1 MPFWKSARPTSLRYA
16 RARHRRWHGN
26 NPVTTTHTP
35 SQNTPSANDGG
46 IDFPLEGVRV
56 LDLSRVFAGPLCG
69 QVLADFGAEVIK
81 VEHPGR
87 GDDTRDWGMR
97 IGKTETTYYN
107 SMNRNKRSVTVDLQT
122 PEGLKIIHELLPQC
136 DVVVHNFKTGGA
148 EKLGLGYEQL
158 KAIQPGLI
166 YCAVAGYDSS
176 GPEAKRP
183 GYDLVI
189 QGESGLMALN
199 GEANTPPLKFGVAV
213 VDLMTGMYAAQAVL
227 AALFQRTRTGKG
239 RLIEMALYD
248 CGVMI
253 TGYYGLDAMLLGH
266 DPQRYGNAHPS
277 IVPYGMFEAADG
289 PLIVAVGNNNQ
300 FDKFCRQVVMR
311 PDIVEDPR
319 YATNVERAKN
329 RLTLLPVM
337 KELFTSFPRDVL
349 LQRMTAA
356 GIPCG
361 KVAGLHEALT
371 SERTR
376 RGGLLQEMPHPVA
389 GTTHV
394 FAPPYRLDGQRLPIR
409 NAPPT
414 LGEGTKEV
422 LQQLLQLS
430 EQELQALRDKGVLTL
445 PQA

>member
-1 MPFWKSARPTSLRYA
+1 M
-16 RARHRRWHGN
+16 
-26 NPVTTTHTP
+26 TTTKPHP
-35 SQNTPSANDGG
+35 PLPEGM
-46 IDFPLEGVRV
+46 DFPLEGVRV

-69 QVLADFGAEVIK
+69 QVLADFGADVIK

-107 SMNRNKRSVTVDLQT
+107 SMNRNKRSITVDLQT
-122 PEGLKIIHELLPQC
+122 PEGVKIIHSLLPQC
-136 DVVVHNFKTGGA
+136 DVVIQNFKTGGA

-158 KAIQPGLI
+158 KAIKPDLI
-166 YCAVAGYDSS
+166 YCSVSGYDSS

-189 QGESGLMALN
+189 QAEAGLMAIN
-199 GEANTPPLKFGVAV
+199 GEASQPPLKFGVAA
-213 VDLMTGMYAAQAVL
+213 VDMMTGMYAAQAVL
-227 AALFQRTRTGKG
+227 AALFRRERTGKG
-239 RLIEMALYD
+239 RHIEMALYD
-248 CGVMI
+248 CGLMI
-253 TGYYGLDAMLLGH
+253 TGYYGLDALLLGH

-277 IVPYGMFEAADG
+277 IVPYGMYDAADG
-289 PLIVAVGNNNQ
+289 PLIIGVGNNAQ
-300 FDKFCRQVVMR
+300 FDKFCRLVIER

-319 YATNVERAKN
+319 FATNVERAKN
-329 RLTLLPVM
+329 RLVLGPML
-337 KELFTSFPRDVL
+337 KELIASFPRDVL
-349 LQRMTAA
+349 LERLSAA

-414 LGEGTKEV
+414 LGAATRDV
-422 LQQLLQLS
+422 LQQLLQLP
-430 EQELQALRDKGVLTL
+430 EAELQALRDKGVLTL
-445 PQA
+445 PPL

>member
-1 MPFWKSARPTSLRYA
+1 M
-16 RARHRRWHGN
+16 
-26 NPVTTTHTP
+26 TTTTTTTTP
-35 SQNTPSANDGG
+35 TTPPDGM
-46 IDFPLEGVRV
+46 DFPLAGVRV

-69 QVLADFGAEVIK
+69 MVLADFGAEVIK

-107 SMNRNKRSVTVDLQT
+107 SMNRNKRSITVDLQT
-122 PEGLKIIHELLPQC
+122 PEGVKIIHGLLPQC
-136 DVVVHNFKTGGA
+136 DVVVQNFKTGGA
-148 EKLGLGYEQL
+148 DKLGLGYEQL
-158 KAIQPGLI
+158 KAIKPDLI
-166 YCAVAGYDSS
+166 YCSVAGYDSS

-239 RLIEMALYD
+239 RHIEMALYD
-248 CGVMI
+248 CGLMI

-277 IVPYGMFEAADG
+277 IVPYGMYDAADG
-289 PLIVAVGNNNQ
+289 PLIIAVGNNAQ
-300 FDKFCRQVVMR
+300 FDKFCRQVIER

-319 YATNVERAKN
+319 FATNVERAKN
-329 RLTLLPVM
+329 RLVLGPML
-337 KELFTSFPRDVL
+337 KELIAGFARDVL

-376 RGGLLQEMPHPVA
+376 RGGLLQELPHPVA
-389 GTTHV
+389 GSTHV

-414 LGEGTKEV
+414 LGEGTREV

-430 EQELQALRDKGVLTL
+430 EPELQALRDKGVLTL
-445 PQA
+445 PHI

>member
-1 MPFWKSARPTSLRYA
+1 MQQTIE
-16 RARHRRWHGN
+16 
-26 NPVTTTHTP
+26 P
-35 SQNTPSANDGG
+35 SKDTEL
-46 IDFPLEGVRV
+46 PLDGVRV

-69 QVLADFGAEVIK
+69 QVLADFGAEVVK

-107 SMNRNKRSVTVDLQT
+107 SMNRNKRSITLDLQSK
-122 PEGLKIIHELLPQC
+122 EGVQIVYELLPKF
-136 DVVVHNFKTGGA
+136 DVVIHNFKTGGA

-158 KAIQPGLI
+158 KAIKPDLI
-166 YCAVAGYDSS
+166 YCAISGYDTS

-189 QGESGLMALN
+189 QGEAGLMALN
-199 GEANTPPLKFGVAV
+199 GEADQPPLKFGVAV

-227 AALFQRTRTGKG
+227 AALFRRERKG
-239 RLIEMALYD
+239 LGQLIEMALYD
-248 CGVMI
+248 CGVMV
-253 TGYYGLDAMLLGH
+253 TGYYGLDAMLLGR
-266 DPQRYGNAHPS
+266 DPARYGNAHPS
-277 IVPYGMFEAADG
+277 IVPYGMFDAADG
-289 PLIVAVGNNNQ
+289 PLIIAVGNNNQ
-300 FDKFCRQVVMR
+300 FDKFCRQVIER

-329 RLTLLPVM
+329 RVTLTPLITGLIH
-337 KELFTSFPRDVL
+337 EFPRDL
-349 LQRMTAA
+349 LLERMTAC

-361 KVAGLHEALT
+361 RVAGLHEALT

-376 RGGLLQEMPHPVA
+376 RGGLMREMPHPVA

-394 FAPPYRLDGQRLPIR
+394 FAPPYRLDGKRPPIR

-414 LGEGTKEV
+414 LGEGTRAV
-422 LQQLLQLS
+422 LQSLLDMSDAQL
-430 EQELQALRDKGVLTL
+430 QELQALGVLTL
-445 PQA
+445 PEAPANS

>member
-1 MPFWKSARPTSLRYA
+1 M
-16 RARHRRWHGN
+16 
-26 NPVTTTHTP
+26 TTTTTTTP
-35 SQNTPSANDGG
+35 TTPPDGM
-46 IDFPLEGVRV
+46 DFPLQGVRV

-69 QVLADFGAEVIK
+69 MVLADFGAEVIK

-107 SMNRNKRSVTVDLQT
+107 SMNRNKRSITVDLQT
-122 PEGLKIIHELLPQC
+122 PEGVKIIHDLLPQC
-136 DVVVHNFKTGGA
+136 DVVVQNFKTGGA

-158 KAIQPGLI
+158 KAIKPDLI
-166 YCAVAGYDSS
+166 YCSVAGYDSS

-239 RLIEMALYD
+239 RHIEMALYD
-248 CGVMI
+248 CGLMI

-277 IVPYGMFEAADG
+277 IVPYGMYDAADG
-289 PLIVAVGNNNQ
+289 PLIIAVGNNAQ
-300 FDKFCRQVVMR
+300 FDKFCRQVVQR

-319 YATNVERAKN
+319 FATNVERAKN
-329 RLTLLPVM
+329 RLVLGPML
-337 KELFTSFPRDVL
+337 KELIAGFARDVL

-376 RGGLLQEMPHPVA
+376 RGGLLQELPHPVA
-389 GTTHV
+389 GSTHV

-414 LGEGTKEV
+414 LGEGTREV

-430 EQELQALRDKGVLTL
+430 EPELQALRDKGVLTL
-445 PQA
+445 PHI

>member
-1 MPFWKSARPTSLRYA
+1 MRPCTAYSPV
-16 RARHRRWHGN
+16 RAHASKETKTVNEEQVSG
-26 NPVTTTHTP
+26 
-35 SQNTPSANDGG
+35 DM
-46 IDFPLEGVRV
+46 DLPLEGVRV
-56 LDLSRVFAGPLCG
+56 LDLSRVFAGPLCA

-107 SMNRNKRSVTVDLQT
+107 SMNRNKRSITLDLQS
-122 PEGLKIIHELLPQC
+122 PEGLKIVHDLLPQF

-148 EKLGLGYEQL
+148 EKLGLGYAQL
-158 KAIQPGLI
+158 KAIKPDLI

-189 QGESGLMALN
+189 QGEAGLMALN
-199 GEANTPPLKFGVAV
+199 GEASQPPLKFGVAV

-227 AALFQRTRTGKG
+227 AALFRRERTGKG

-248 CGVMI
+248 CGIMV
-253 TGYYGLDAMLLGH
+253 TGYYGLDAMLLGR
-266 DPQRYGNAHPS
+266 DPERYGNAHPS
-277 IVPYGMFEAADG
+277 IVPYGMYDAADG
-289 PLIVAVGNNNQ
+289 PLIIAVGNNGQ
-300 FDKFCRQVVMR
+300 FDKFCRQVLLR

-319 YATNVERAKN
+319 FATNVN
-329 RLTLLPVM
+329 RTQHRLELAPLL
-337 KELFTSFPRDVL
+337 KDLIRTHPRDL
-349 LQRMTAA
+349 LIERMQAV

-376 RGGLLQEMPHPVA
+376 RSGLLRDMPHPVA
-389 GTTHV
+389 GTTSV
-394 FAPPYRLDGQRLPIR
+394 FAPPYRLDGQRLPLR

-414 LGEGTKEV
+414 LGEGTRDVLQRLLSMSDEQ
-422 LQQLLQLS
+422 LQQLQ
-430 EQELQALRDKGVLTL
+430 QKGVLTL
-445 PQA
+445 PPA

>member
-1 MPFWKSARPTSLRYA
+1 MTQQTS
-16 RARHRRWHGN
+16 
-26 NPVTTTHTP
+26 PTP
-35 SQNTPSANDGG
+35 SLPEGM
-46 IDFPLEGVRV
+46 DFPLEGVRV

-69 QVLADFGAEVIK
+69 QVLADFGADVIK

-107 SMNRNKRSVTVDLQT
+107 SMNRNKRSITVDLQT
-122 PEGLKIIHELLPQC
+122 PEGVKIIHSLLPQC
-136 DVVVHNFKTGGA
+136 DVVIQNFKTGGA

-158 KAIQPGLI
+158 KAIKPDLI
-166 YCAVAGYDSS
+166 YCSVAGYDSS

-239 RLIEMALYD
+239 RHIEMALYD
-248 CGVMI
+248 CGLMI

-277 IVPYGMFEAADG
+277 IVPYGMYDAADG
-289 PLIVAVGNNNQ
+289 PLIIAVGNNAQ
-300 FDKFCRQVVMR
+300 FDKFCRQVIER

-319 YATNVERAKN
+319 FATNVERAKN
-329 RLTLLPVM
+329 RLVLGPML
-337 KELFTSFPRDVL
+337 KELIAGFARDVL

-376 RGGLLQEMPHPVA
+376 RGGLLQELPHPVA
-389 GTTHV
+389 GSTHV

-414 LGEGTKEV
+414 LGEGTREV

-430 EQELQALRDKGVLTL
+430 EPELQALRDKGVLTL
-445 PQA
+445 PHI

>member
-1 MPFWKSARPTSLRYA
+1 M
-16 RARHRRWHGN
+16 
-26 NPVTTTHTP
+26 TTTTTTTP
-35 SQNTPSANDGG
+35 ITPPDGM
-46 IDFPLEGVRV
+46 DFPLQGVRV

-69 QVLADFGAEVIK
+69 MVLADFGAEVIK

-107 SMNRNKRSVTVDLQT
+107 SMNRNKRSITVDLQT
-122 PEGLKIIHELLPQC
+122 PEGVKIIHGLLPQC
-136 DVVVHNFKTGGA
+136 DVVVQNFKTGGA

-158 KAIQPGLI
+158 KAIKPGLI
-166 YCAVAGYDSS
+166 YCSVAGYDSS

-239 RLIEMALYD
+239 RHIEMALYD
-248 CGVMI
+248 CGLMI

-277 IVPYGMFEAADG
+277 IVPYGMYDAADG
-289 PLIVAVGNNNQ
+289 PLIIAVGNNAQ
-300 FDKFCRQVVMR
+300 FDKFCRQVIER

-319 YATNVERAKN
+319 FATNVERAKN
-329 RLTLLPVM
+329 RLVLGPML
-337 KELFTSFPRDVL
+337 KELIAGFARDVL

-376 RGGLLQEMPHPVA
+376 RGGLLQELPHPVA
-389 GTTHV
+389 GSTHV

-414 LGEGTKEV
+414 LGEGTREV

-430 EQELQALRDKGVLTL
+430 EPELQALRDKGVLTL
-445 PQA
+445 PHI

>member
-1 MPFWKSARPTSLRYA
+1 M
-16 RARHRRWHGN
+16 
-26 NPVTTTHTP
+26 TTTTTTTTP
-35 SQNTPSANDGG
+35 TTPPDGM
-46 IDFPLEGVRV
+46 DFPLQGVRV

-69 QVLADFGAEVIK
+69 MVLADFGAEVIK

-107 SMNRNKRSVTVDLQT
+107 SMNRNKRSITVDLQT
-122 PEGLKIIHELLPQC
+122 PEGVKIIHGLLPQC
-136 DVVVHNFKTGGA
+136 DVVVQNFKTGGA

-158 KAIQPGLI
+158 KAIKPDLI
-166 YCAVAGYDSS
+166 YCSVAGYDSS

-239 RLIEMALYD
+239 RHIEMALYD
-248 CGVMI
+248 CGLMI

-277 IVPYGMFEAADG
+277 IVPYGMYDAADG
-289 PLIVAVGNNNQ
+289 PLIIAVGNNAQ
-300 FDKFCRQVVMR
+300 FDKFCRQVIER

-319 YATNVERAKN
+319 FATNVERAKN
-329 RLTLLPVM
+329 RLVLGPML
-337 KELFTSFPRDVL
+337 KELIAGFARDVL

-376 RGGLLQEMPHPVA
+376 RGGLLQELPHPVA
-389 GTTHV
+389 GSTHV

-414 LGEGTKEV
+414 LGEGTREV

-430 EQELQALRDKGVLTL
+430 EPELQALRDKGVLTL
-445 PQA
+445 PHI

>member
-1 MPFWKSARPTSLRYA
+1 MASNAPT
-16 RARHRRWHGN
+16 H
-26 NPVTTTHTP
+26 
-35 SQNTPSANDGG
+35 D
-46 IDFPLEGVRV
+46 IDFPLDGVRV

-69 QVLADFGAEVIK
+69 QVLADLGAEVIK

-107 SMNRNKRSVTVDLQT
+107 SMNRNKRSITLDLQS
-122 PEGLKIIHELLPQC
+122 PEGLKIVHELLPQC
-136 DVVVHNFKTGGA
+136 DVVIHNFKTGGA

-158 KAIQPGLI
+158 KALKPDLI
-166 YCAVAGYDSS
+166 YCAVAGYDTS

-189 QGESGLMALN
+189 QGETGLMALN
-199 GEANTPPLKFGVAV
+199 GEAGTPPLKFGVAV
-213 VDLMTGMYAAQAVL
+213 VDLMTGMYAGQAVL
-227 AALFQRTRTGKG
+227 AALFQRSRTGRG

-248 CGVMI
+248 CGLTI
-253 TGYYGLDAMLLGH
+253 TGYYGLDALKLGH
-266 DPQRYGNAHPS
+266 DPERYGNAHPS
-277 IVPYGMFEAADG
+277 IVPYGMYESADG
-289 PLIVAVGNNNQ
+289 PLIIAVGNNAQ
-300 FDKFCRQVVMR
+300 FDKFCRQVIER

-319 YATNVERAKN
+319 FATNVNRAKH
-329 RLTLLPVM
+329 RLELGPML
-337 KELFTSFPRDVL
+337 KELIATFPRDLL
-349 LQRMTAA
+349 LQRLTAA

-376 RGGLLQEMPHPVA
+376 RGRLVQDMPHPVE
-389 GTTHV
+389 GTTPV

-414 LGEGTKEV
+414 LGEGTREV
-422 LQQLLQLS
+422 LHRLLALS
-430 EQELQALRDKGVLTL
+430 DEQLQALQAQGVLTL
-445 PQA
+445 PPQ

>member
-1 MPFWKSARPTSLRYA
+1 MTQQTS
-16 RARHRRWHGN
+16 
-26 NPVTTTHTP
+26 PTP
-35 SQNTPSANDGG
+35 SLPEGM
-46 IDFPLEGVRV
+46 DFPLEGVRV

-69 QVLADFGAEVIK
+69 QVLADFGADVIK

-107 SMNRNKRSVTVDLQT
+107 SMNRNKRSITVDLQT
-122 PEGLKIIHELLPQC
+122 PEGVKIIHSLLPQC
-136 DVVVHNFKTGGA
+136 DVVIQNFKTGGA

-158 KAIQPGLI
+158 KAIKPDLI
-166 YCAVAGYDSS
+166 YCSVSGYDSS

-239 RLIEMALYD
+239 RHIEMALYD
-248 CGVMI
+248 CGLMI
-253 TGYYGLDAMLLGH
+253 TGYYGLDALLLGH

-277 IVPYGMFEAADG
+277 IVPYGMYDAADG
-289 PLIVAVGNNNQ
+289 PLIIGVGNNAQ
-300 FDKFCRQVVMR
+300 FDKFCRQVIER

-319 YATNVERAKN
+319 FATNVERAKN
-329 RLTLLPVM
+329 RLVLSPML
-337 KELFTSFPRDVL
+337 KELIASFPRDVL
-349 LQRMTAA
+349 LERLSAA

-414 LGEGTKEV
+414 LGAATRDV
-422 LQQLLQLS
+422 LQQLLQLP
-430 EQELQALRDKGVLTL
+430 EAELQALRDKGVLTL
-445 PQA
+445 PPL

>member
-1 MPFWKSARPTSLRYA
+1 MTQQNSP
-16 RARHRRWHGN
+16 
-26 NPVTTTHTP
+26 TP
-35 SQNTPSANDGG
+35 SLPEGM
-46 IDFPLEGVRV
+46 DFPLEGVRV

-69 QVLADFGAEVIK
+69 QVLADFGADVIK

-107 SMNRNKRSVTVDLQT
+107 SMNRNKRSITVDLQT
-122 PEGLKIIHELLPQC
+122 PEGVKIIHSLLPQC
-136 DVVVHNFKTGGA
+136 DVVIQNFKTGGA

-158 KAIQPGLI
+158 KAIKPDLI
-166 YCAVAGYDSS
+166 YCSVAGYDSS

-239 RLIEMALYD
+239 RHIEMALYD
-248 CGVMI
+248 CGLMI

-277 IVPYGMFEAADG
+277 IVPYGMYDAADG
-289 PLIVAVGNNNQ
+289 PLIIAVGNNAQ
-300 FDKFCRQVVMR
+300 FDKFCRQVIER

-319 YATNVERAKN
+319 FATNVERAKN
-329 RLTLLPVM
+329 RLVLGPML
-337 KELFTSFPRDVL
+337 KELIAGFARDVL

-376 RGGLLQEMPHPVA
+376 RGGLLQELPHPVA
-389 GTTHV
+389 GSTHV

-414 LGEGTKEV
+414 LGEGTREV

-430 EQELQALRDKGVLTL
+430 EPELQALRDKGVLTL
-445 PQA
+445 PHI

>member
-1 MPFWKSARPTSLRYA
+1 M
-16 RARHRRWHGN
+16 
-26 NPVTTTHTP
+26 TTTTP
-35 SQNTPSANDGG
+35 TPPLPEGM
-46 IDFPLEGVRV
+46 DFPLDGVRV

-69 QVLADFGAEVIK
+69 QVLADFGADVIK

-107 SMNRNKRSVTVDLQT
+107 SMNRNKRSITVDLQT
-122 PEGLKIIHELLPQC
+122 PEGVKIIRDLLPQC
-136 DVVVHNFKTGGA
+136 DVVIQNFKTGGA

-158 KAIQPGLI
+158 KAIKPDLI
-166 YCAVAGYDSS
+166 YCSVAGYDSS

-189 QGESGLMALN
+189 QGEAGLMALN
-199 GEANTPPLKFGVAV
+199 GEASQPPLKFGVAA
-213 VDLMTGMYAAQAVL
+213 VDMMTGMYAAQAVL
-227 AALFQRTRTGKG
+227 AALFRRSTTGKG
-239 RLIEMALYD
+239 RHIEMALYD
-248 CGVMI
+248 CGLMI

-277 IVPYGMFEAADG
+277 IVPYGMFEAQDG
-289 PLIVAVGNNNQ
+289 PLIIAVGNNSQ

-319 YATNVERAKN
+319 YATNVERARN
-329 RLTLLPVM
+329 RLTLLPQM
-337 KELFTSFPRDVL
+337 KALIASFPRDVL
-349 LQRMTAA
+349 LERLSAA

-361 KVAGLHEALT
+361 RVAGLHEALT

-414 LGEGTKEV
+414 LGAATREV
-422 LQQLLQLS
+422 LQQLLQLP
-430 EQELQALRDKGVLTL
+430 EAELEALRDKGVPTL
-445 PQA
+445 PSL

>member
-1 MPFWKSARPTSLRYA
+1 M
-16 RARHRRWHGN
+16 
-26 NPVTTTHTP
+26 
-35 SQNTPSANDGG
+35 
-46 IDFPLEGVRV
+46 DFPLEGVRV

-69 QVLADFGAEVIK
+69 QVLADFGADVIK

-107 SMNRNKRSVTVDLQT
+107 SMNRNKRSITVDLQT
-122 PEGLKIIHELLPQC
+122 PEGVRIIRDLLPQC
-136 DVVVHNFKTGGA
+136 DVVVQNFKTGGA

-158 KAIQPGLI
+158 KAIKPDLI
-166 YCAVAGYDSS
+166 YCSVAGYDSS

-189 QGESGLMALN
+189 QGEAGLMAIN
-199 GEANTPPLKFGVAV
+199 GEASQPPLKFGVAA
-213 VDLMTGMYAAQAVL
+213 VDMMTGMYAAQAVL
-227 AALFQRTRTGKG
+227 AALFRRERTGKG
-239 RLIEMALYD
+239 RHIEMALYD
-248 CGVMI
+248 CGLMI

-277 IVPYGMFEAADG
+277 IVPYGMFEAQDG
-289 PLIVAVGNNNQ
+289 PLIIAVGNNSQ

-319 YATNVERAKN
+319 FATNVERARN
-329 RLTLLPVM
+329 RLTLLPEM
-337 KELFTSFPRDVL
+337 KALIASFPRDVL
-349 LQRMTAA
+349 LERLTAA

-361 KVAGLHEALT
+361 RVAGLHEALT

-414 LGEGTKEV
+414 LGDATRDV
-422 LQQLLQLS
+422 LQQLLQLP
-430 EQELQALRDKGVLTL
+430 EAELQALRDKGVLTL
-445 PQA
+445 PPL